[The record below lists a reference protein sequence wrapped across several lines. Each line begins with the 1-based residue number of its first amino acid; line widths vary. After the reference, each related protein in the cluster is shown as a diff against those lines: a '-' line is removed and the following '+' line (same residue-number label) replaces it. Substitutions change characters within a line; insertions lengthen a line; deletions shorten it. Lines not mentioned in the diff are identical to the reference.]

1 MQYRVL
7 ANRSKTIYLLNVVR
21 ENQILRAGFGYFSPF
36 LAQETDVLK
45 DEKGNKIS
53 IYLDERYQKLE
64 TEKVTIPLI
73 VRIKKE

>member
-7 ANRSKTIYLLNVVR
+7 ANRSNTIYLLNVVR

-36 LAQETDVLK
+36 LTQETDVLK
-45 DEKGNKIS
+45 DGQGNNVPIF
-53 IYLDERYQKLE
+53 LDEKYQNLE